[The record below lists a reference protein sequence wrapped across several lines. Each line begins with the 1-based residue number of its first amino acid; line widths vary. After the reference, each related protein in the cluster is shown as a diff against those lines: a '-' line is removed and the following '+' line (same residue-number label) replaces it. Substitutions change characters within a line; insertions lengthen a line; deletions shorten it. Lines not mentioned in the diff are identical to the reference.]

1 MPDALHDTTSKRRR
15 KANRLKGYGQGI
27 LARLEACPGSI
38 YHVSF
43 ELKDCTNFYWD
54 APSRAK
60 AQSQELLGDS
70 PRYVF
75 SALSRQRKAHVH
87 VMVVLSPEAAAELGR
102 QKVWHRRVEGLS
114 HLERLAQYF
123 SKPRDER
130 ACRPDA
136 QDVITYDQQ
145 ELAQQALDACEDLL
159 AARCMGRLPRG
170 TFTAHLPLLKA
181 DKTLEPRPEN
191 QVEAGSSAPLVS
203 PAVLTSPQS
212 LKTSE
217 EGCSLSSAT
226 FEPKRS
232 YSHSPSRARGPP
244 TLGGSCCPTPQP
256 LP

>member
-15 KANRLKGYGQGI
+15 KATQLKGYGQGI
-27 LARLEACPGSI
+27 LARLTACPGSV

-43 ELKDCTNFYWD
+43 ELKDCTDFYWD
-54 APSRAK
+54 APVRAK
-60 AQSQELLGDS
+60 AQCQELLGDS

-75 SALSRQRKAHVH
+75 CALSRQGKAHVH
-87 VMVVLSPEAAAELGR
+87 VMVVLSPEEAEELR
-102 QKVWHRRVEGLS
+102 RRKVWHRQIEGLGD
-114 HLERLAQYF
+114 LERLAQYF

-130 ACRPDA
+130 ACRPDT
-136 QDVITYDQQ
+136 QDVMTYDQQ

-159 AARCMGRLPRG
+159 AARRIGRLPRG

-181 DKTLEPRPEN
+181 DKTLEPSPEN
-191 QVEAGSSAPLVS
+191 QTEAGSSAPVVS
-203 PAVLTSPQS
+203 PAVLANPQS
-212 LKTSE
+212 LKASQ

-232 YSHSPSRARGPP
+232 YAHSPSRARGPP